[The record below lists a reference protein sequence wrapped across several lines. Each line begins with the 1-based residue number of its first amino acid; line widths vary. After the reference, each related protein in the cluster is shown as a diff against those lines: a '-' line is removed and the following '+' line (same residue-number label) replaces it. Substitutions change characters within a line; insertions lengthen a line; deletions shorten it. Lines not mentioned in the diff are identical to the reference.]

1 MLFTSAWSSSPRPE
15 SPTGFSRFLEAREGP
30 NPTFFK
36 KAQPEV
42 RPSPNFYDFGKP
54 EARPSPNI
62 RPVGYPTGLNHQ
74 KLHPIPPKKSNLI
87 I

>member
-1 MLFTSAWSSSPRPE
+1 M
-15 SPTGFSRFLEAREGP
+15 
-30 NPTFFK
+30 

-54 EARPSPNI
+54 EARPIPNI

-87 I
+87 IYVYYVPIVPRIGSIKN